1 MVDDREALHDGL
13 RMTAAALADAE
24 IPHALVGG
32 YAAWARGAPEPSHD
46 ADFAIREVDV
56 DRAREVLRAAG
67 LEITEPTEN
76 WLFKAYHGG
85 ELIDVLYR
93 MVGEPID
100 DDLLARTDELEVLAV
115 RMPVLSATEIMASK
129 LRVVGEHFCDFSR
142 LLPVAR
148 AMREQIDW
156 AEVRERVD
164 DNPYARSFL
173 FLLDELGVVDATQ
186 MQDDGLGSRAGA
198 PTAEP
203 ASGDPSSHLE

>member
-1 MVDDREALHDGL
+1 MDDRDALHDGL
-13 RMTAAALADAE
+13 RMTAAALAEAE

-100 DDLLARTDELEVLAV
+100 DDLLARTDEIEVLAV
-115 RMPVLSATEIMASK
+115 RMPVLSATEIMTSK
-129 LRVVGEHFCDFSR
+129 LRVVGEHYCDFSR

-156 AEVRERVD
+156 SEVRERVD
-164 DNPYARSFL
+164 DNPYARAFL
-173 FLLDELGVVDATQ
+173 FLLDELGVVDA
-186 MQDDGLGSRAGA
+186 QDMRDGSLRSRADA
-198 PTAEP
+198 AEP
-203 ASGDPSSHLE
+203 ASGDPSSPLE

>member
-1 MVDDREALHDGL
+1 MVDDRDALHDGL
-13 RMTAAALADAE
+13 RMTAAALAEAE

-56 DRAREVLRAAG
+56 DRAREVLREAG

-85 ELIDVLYR
+85 ELIDILYR

-100 DDLLARTDELEVLAV
+100 DDLLDRTDELEVLAV
-115 RMPVLSATEIMASK
+115 RMPVLSATEIMTSK
-129 LRVVGEHFCDFSR
+129 LRVVGEHYCDFSR

-156 AEVRERVD
+156 PEVRARVD
-164 DNPYARSFL
+164 DNPYARAFL
-173 FLLDELGVVDATQ
+173 FLLDELGVVEAEQ
-186 MQDDGLGSRAGA
+186 MEDDSLGGRRVS
-198 PTAEP
+198 AEP
-203 ASGDPSSHLE
+203 ASGDPSNALE

>member
-1 MVDDREALHDGL
+1 MVDDRDALHDGL
-13 RMTAAALADAE
+13 RMTAAALAEAE

-56 DRAREVLRAAG
+56 DRAREVLRDAG

-85 ELIDVLYR
+85 ELIDILYR

-115 RMPVLSATEIMASK
+115 RMPVLSATEIMTSK
-129 LRVVGEHFCDFSR
+129 LRVVGEHYCDFSR

-156 AEVRERVD
+156 PEVRARVE
-164 DNPYARSFL
+164 DNPYARAFL
-173 FLLDELGVVDATQ
+173 FLLDELGVVDAEQ
-186 MQDDGLGSRAGA
+186 MEDDSLGGRRAS
-198 PTAEP
+198 AEP
-203 ASGDPSSHLE
+203 ASGDPSNALE

>member
-1 MVDDREALHDGL
+1 MGARDGQ
-13 RMTAAALADAE
+13 RTARGLDAGHE
-24 IPHALVGG
+24 RRARLVAHALVGG

-46 ADFAIREVDV
+46 VDFAIREVDV
-56 DRAREVLRAAG
+56 DRARDVLRDAG

-115 RMPVLSATEIMASK
+115 RMPVLSATEIMTSK
-129 LRVVGEHFCDFSR
+129 LRVVGEHYCDFSR

-156 AEVRERVD
+156 TEVRERVE
-164 DNPYARSFL
+164 DNPYARAFL
-173 FLLDELGVVDATQ
+173 FLLDELGVVDAEQ
-186 MQDDGLGSRAGA
+186 MEDASLGGRQAS
-198 PTAEP
+198 AEP
-203 ASGDPSSHLE
+203 ASGDPSNTLE

>member
-13 RMTAAALADAE
+13 RMTAAALAEAG

-56 DRAREVLRAAG
+56 DRARDVLAEAG

-76 WLFKAYHGG
+76 WLFKAYHRG

-100 DDLLARTDELEVLAV
+100 DELLTRTDEIEVLAV
-115 RMPVLSATEIMASK
+115 RMPVLSATEVMTSK
-129 LRVVGEHFCDFSR
+129 LRVVGEHYCDFSR

-148 AMREQIDW
+148 AMREQVDW
-156 AEVRERVD
+156 PDVRRRVD
-164 DNPYARSFL
+164 DNPYARAFL
-173 FLLDELGVVDATQ
+173 FLLDELGVVNEEEMHDDA
-186 MQDDGLGSRAGA
+186 SPRAGRS
-198 PTAEP
+198 AEP
-203 ASGDPSSHLE
+203 ASGDPTSHLE

>member
-1 MVDDREALHDGL
+1 MVDDRDALHDGL
-13 RMTAAALADAE
+13 RMTAAALAEAD

-76 WLFKAYHGG
+76 WLFKAHHGG

-100 DDLLARTDELEVLAV
+100 DDLLARTDEIEVLAV
-115 RMPVLSATEIMASK
+115 RMPVLSATEIMTSK
-129 LRVVGEHFCDFSR
+129 LRVVGEHYCDFSR

-156 AEVRERVD
+156 PEVRARVE
-164 DNPYARSFL
+164 DNPYARAFL
-173 FLLDELGVVDATQ
+173 FLLDELGVVDAEQ
-186 MQDDGLGSRAGA
+186 MADTSLGGRRAS
-198 PTAEP
+198 AEP
-203 ASGDPSSHLE
+203 ASGDPSNALE

>member
-1 MVDDREALHDGL
+1 MPDDARAALQDGL
-13 RMTAAALADAE
+13 RLTAVALAQAE
-24 IPHALVGG
+24 IPHALCGG
-32 YAAWARGAPEPSHD
+32 YAAWARGAPEPEHD

-56 DRAREVLRAAG
+56 DRAREVLREAG

-129 LRVVGEHFCDFSR
+129 LRVLGEHYCDFSR

-156 AEVRERVD
+156 SDVRERVD
-164 DNPYARSFL
+164 DNPYARAYGLSPTSRRTTSQSICSRSAR
-173 FLLDELGVVDATQ
+173 AT
-186 MQDDGLGSRAGA
+186 GRSR
-198 PTAEP
+198 EK
-203 ASGDPSSHLE
+203 SQ

>member
-13 RMTAAALADAE
+13 RLTAAALAEAG

-56 DRAREVLRAAG
+56 DRAREVLSAAG

-85 ELIDVLYR
+85 ELVDVLYR

-100 DDLLARTDELEVLAV
+100 DDLLARTDEIEVLAV
-115 RMPVLSATEIMASK
+115 RMPVLSATEIMTSK
-129 LRVVGEHFCDFSR
+129 LRVVGEHYCDFSR

-148 AMREQIDW
+148 AMREQVDW
-156 AEVRERVD
+156 VEVRRRVD
-164 DNPYARSFL
+164 DNPYARAFL
-173 FLLDELGVVDATQ
+173 FLLDELGVVDRAQ
-186 MQDDGLGSRAGA
+186 MHDDAAPVGTRAGSS
-198 PTAEP
+198 P
-203 ASGDPSSHLE
+203 ASGDPSSHIE

>member
-13 RMTAAALADAE
+13 RMTAAALAEAG

-46 ADFAIREVDV
+46 ADFAIREADV
-56 DRAREVLRAAG
+56 DRAREVLADAG

-76 WLFKAYHGG
+76 WLFKAHHGG
-85 ELIDVLYR
+85 ELVDVLYR

-115 RMPVLSATEIMASK
+115 RMPVLSATEIMTSK
-129 LRVVGEHFCDFSR
+129 LRVIGEHYCDFSR

-148 AMREQIDW
+148 ALREQVAW
-156 AEVRERVD
+156 PEVRARVD

-173 FLLDELGVVDATQ
+173 FLLDELGVVERAA
-186 MQDDGLGSRAGA
+186 MHDDGHDGQGA
-198 PTAEP
+198 TSTVP
-203 ASGDPSSHLE
+203 ASGDPSNPVE

>member
-13 RMTAAALADAE
+13 RMTAAALAEAG

-56 DRAREVLRAAG
+56 DRAREVLAEAG

-76 WLFKAYHGG
+76 WLFKAYHHG
-85 ELIDVLYR
+85 ELVDVLYR

-129 LRVVGEHFCDFSR
+129 LRVIGEHFCDFSR

-148 AMREQIDW
+148 AMREQIAW
-156 AEVRERVD
+156 PEVRERVD
-164 DNPYARSFL
+164 DNPYARAFL
-173 FLLDELGVVDATQ
+173 FLLDELGVVDKAE
-186 MQDDGLGSRAGA
+186 MRDPAAERGA
-198 PTAEP
+198 ASGP
-203 ASGDPSSHLE
+203 ASGDPSSHVE

>member
-1 MVDDREALHDGL
+1 MVDDRDALHDGL
-13 RMTAAALADAE
+13 RMTAAALAEAE

-56 DRAREVLRAAG
+56 DRAREVLREAG

-129 LRVVGEHFCDFSR
+129 LRVLGEHYCDFSR

-156 AEVRERVD
+156 SEVRERVD
-164 DNPYARSFL
+164 DNPYARAFL
-173 FLLDELGVVDATQ
+173 FLLDELAVVDA
-186 MQDDGLGSRAGA
+186 QDMGDDSLGSRTDA
-198 PTAEP
+198 AEP
-203 ASGDPSSHLE
+203 ASGDPSSALE

>member
-13 RMTAAALADAE
+13 RLTAAALAEAG

-56 DRAREVLRAAG
+56 ERAQEVLRAAG

-85 ELIDVLYR
+85 ELVDVLYR

-100 DDLLARTDELEVLAV
+100 DELLSRTDELEVLAV
-115 RMPVLSATEIMASK
+115 RMPVLSATEVMTSK
-129 LRVVGEHFCDFSR
+129 LRVVGEHYCDFSR

-148 AMREQIDW
+148 AMREQVDW
-156 AEVRERVD
+156 VEVRERVD
-164 DNPYARSFL
+164 DNPYARAFL
-173 FLLDELGVVDATQ
+173 FLLDELGVVDRAQ
-186 MQDDGLGSRAGA
+186 MHDDGARPLAARAASG
-198 PTAEP
+198 P
-203 ASGDPSSHLE
+203 ASGDPSNHLE

>member
-13 RMTAAALADAE
+13 RLTAAALAEAG

-56 DRAREVLRAAG
+56 DRAREVLSAAG
-67 LEITEPTEN
+67 LTITEPTEN

-85 ELIDVLYR
+85 ELVDVLYR

-100 DDLLARTDELEVLAV
+100 DDLLSRTDEIEVLAV
-115 RMPVLSATEIMASK
+115 RMPVLSATEIMTSK
-129 LRVVGEHFCDFSR
+129 LRVVGEHYCDFSR

-148 AMREQIDW
+148 AMREQVDW
-156 AEVRERVD
+156 VEVRGRVD
-164 DNPYARSFL
+164 DNPYARAFL
-173 FLLDELGVVDATQ
+173 YLLDELGVVDREQ
-186 MQDDGLGSRAGA
+186 MLDTAAAPLGARGGSS
-198 PTAEP
+198 P
-203 ASGDPSSHLE
+203 ASGDPSSHIE

>member
-1 MVDDREALHDGL
+1 MVDDRDALHDGL
-13 RMTAAALADAE
+13 RMTAAALAEAE

-56 DRAREVLRAAG
+56 DRAREVLREAG

-129 LRVVGEHFCDFSR
+129 LRVLGEHYCDFSR
-142 LLPVAR
+142 LLPGAR

-156 AEVRERVD
+156 SDVRERVD
-164 DNPYARSFL
+164 DNPYARAFL
-173 FLLDELGVVDATQ
+173 FLLDELAVVDA
-186 MQDDGLGSRAGA
+186 QDMGDDSLGSRTDA
-198 PTAEP
+198 AEP
-203 ASGDPSSHLE
+203 ASGDPSSALE

>member
-1 MVDDREALHDGL
+1 MVDDRDALHDGL
-13 RMTAAALADAE
+13 RMTAAALAEAE

-56 DRAREVLRAAG
+56 DRAREVLREAG

-76 WLFKAYHGG
+76 WLFKAYHHG
-85 ELIDVLYR
+85 ELVDVLYR

-100 DDLLARTDELEVLAV
+100 DELLARTDEIEVLAV

-129 LRVVGEHFCDFSR
+129 LRVVGEHYCDFSR

-156 AEVRERVD
+156 SEVRERTD
-164 DNPYARSFL
+164 DNPYARAFL
-173 FLLDELGVVDATQ
+173 FLLDELGVVD
-186 MQDDGLGSRAGA
+186 RADMRDPAQERETSSG
-198 PTAEP
+198 P
-203 ASGDPSSHLE
+203 ASGDPSSHVE

>member
-1 MVDDREALHDGL
+1 MVDDRDALHDGL
-13 RMTAAALADAE
+13 RMTAAALAEAE

-100 DDLLARTDELEVLAV
+100 DELLARTDEIEVLAV
-115 RMPVLSATEIMASK
+115 RMPVLSATEIMTSK
-129 LRVVGEHFCDFSR
+129 LRVVGEHYCDFSR

-156 AEVRERVD
+156 VEVRERVD
-164 DNPYARSFL
+164 DNPYARAFL
-173 FLLDELGVVDATQ
+173 FLLDELGVVGADA
-186 MQDDGLGSRAGA
+186 MQDDSLGSGGTAAG
-198 PTAEP
+198 P
-203 ASGDPSSHLE
+203 ASGDPSSPLE

>member
-1 MVDDREALHDGL
+1 MVDDRDALHDGL
-13 RMTAAALADAE
+13 RMTAAALAEAE

-100 DDLLARTDELEVLAV
+100 DELLARTDEIEVLAV
-115 RMPVLSATEIMASK
+115 RMPVLSATEIMTSK
-129 LRVVGEHFCDFSR
+129 LRVVGEHYCDFSR

-156 AEVRERVD
+156 VEVRERVD
-164 DNPYARSFL
+164 DNPYARAFL
-173 FLLDELGVVDATQ
+173 FLLDELGVVGAEA
-186 MQDDGLGSRAGA
+186 MQDDSLGSGGRAAG
-198 PTAEP
+198 P
-203 ASGDPSSHLE
+203 ASGDPSSPLE